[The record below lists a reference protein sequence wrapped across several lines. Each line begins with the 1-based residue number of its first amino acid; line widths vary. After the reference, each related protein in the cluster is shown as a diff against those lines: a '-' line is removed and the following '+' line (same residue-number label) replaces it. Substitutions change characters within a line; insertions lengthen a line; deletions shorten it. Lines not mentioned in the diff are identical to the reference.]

1 MGLLLIIIF
10 LLLGIVIGN
19 YGGSAFGSVK
29 FMIKWIIAKM
39 VYDFAQFIV
48 YKIVDR
54 YTSYFSPLFS

>member
-1 MGLLLIIIF
+1 MGLLLIIVFI
-10 LLLGIVIGN
+10 LLGIVIGN

-54 YTSYFSPLFS
+54 YTSYFSYLFS